1 MALISEAFP
10 GTYIKAAD
18 LKDRT
23 SRVTMDRVMMEDVG
37 GDHKPV
43 LYFTGKDR
51 GLVLNK
57 TNANNIVAAFGD
69 DTDGWHGGEI
79 ELFPTMVD
87 FQGKSVP
94 AVRVRV
100 PPRAA
105 QPKRVAPPQDQ
116 PGSYDA
122 PLDDTLSD
130 QVPF

>member
-10 GTYIKAAD
+10 STYVKAVD

-23 SRVTMDRVMMEDVG
+23 VRVTMDRVVMEDVG

-43 LYFTGKDR
+43 LYFQGKER

-57 TNANNIVAAFGD
+57 TNANNISQAYGD
-69 DTDGWHGGEI
+69 DTDGWQGGEI

-87 FQGKSVP
+87 FQGRTVA

-105 QPKRVAPPQDQ
+105 QPKRTAPPQDQ

-122 PLDDTLSD
+122 LPDDTI
-130 QVPF
+130 PF